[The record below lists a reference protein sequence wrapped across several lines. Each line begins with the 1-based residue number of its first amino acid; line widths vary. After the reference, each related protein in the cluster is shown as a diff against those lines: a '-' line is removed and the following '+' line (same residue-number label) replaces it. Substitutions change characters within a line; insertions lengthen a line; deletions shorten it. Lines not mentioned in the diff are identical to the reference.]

1 MQKPYLFLP
10 LHMTPPAVIDFA
22 RELEDRGFPGL
33 MMSTAFGDN
42 IALSLAILDHT
53 TTIRVA
59 TGITD
64 IYTRHPHD
72 MASAASLIASLHP
85 GRFILGIGVAHAPS
99 HESLGVSVGKPL
111 GDTRH
116 YVSSLRKAIG
126 PARILV
132 SCAGIASGA
141 KLVSKD
147 GSATSLD
154 RLTSAIKINLV
165 GTINSL
171 RLAAADMAT
180 LDPMEDGE
188 RGVIIT
194 TTSIAA
200 FEGQIGQGDYS
211 ASKGGVAS
219 TALTFAREMAREGIR
234 VNCISPGLMD
244 TPMLAGLPDEVR
256 QSLVAST
263 VYPKRLG
270 SSDEYAALAKHITEN
285 RYINGT
291 VIRLDGA
298 LRMAPK

>member
-116 YVSSLRKAIG
+116 YVSSLRKASEDK
-126 PARILV
+126 PFPTLM
-132 SCAGIASGA
+132 
-141 KLVSKD
+141 
-147 GSATSLD
+147 
-154 RLTSAIKINLV
+154 
-165 GTINSL
+165 
-171 RLAAADMAT
+171 LAALRKRMTA
-180 LDPMEDGE
+180 LSGE
-188 RGVIIT
+188 ISEGVIWANAAQSHLRESLLELVHRPKEFVVGNIT
-194 TTSIAA
+194 RTIVTDDIEAGRNA
-200 FEGQIGQGDYS
+200 FRDSFLMYMKLPNYQNYYIEAGYRKEIH
-211 ASKGGVAS
+211 K
-219 TALTFAREMAREGIR
+219 ARE
-234 VNCISPGLMD
+234 
-244 TPMLAGLPDEVR
+244 
-256 QSLVAST
+256 
-263 VYPKRLG
+263 
-270 SSDEYAALAKHITEN
+270 ALARGDDAGVVRAISDKMADDLSNIGRAEQVRAKVQTWYDFGVTHLALNPMSISN
-285 RYINGT
+285 P
-291 VIRLDGA
+291 LDA
-298 LRMAPK
+298 HKEVMAVFDPG

>member
-1 MQKPYLFLP
+1 MKIKDQAAYITGGASGLGEA
-10 LHMTPPAVIDFA
+10 TARAFA
-22 RELEDRGFPGL
+22 EAGAKVGVLDMNEDLAKEVAIKLGGAA
-33 MMSTAFGDN
+33 AFCDVSD
-42 IALSLAILDHT
+42 AE
-53 TTIRVA
+53 
-59 TGITD
+59 
-64 IYTRHPHD
+64 
-72 MASAASLIASLHP
+72 
-85 GRFILGIGVAHAPS
+85 S
-99 HESLGVSVGKPL
+99 HEKAM
-111 GDTRH
+111 
-116 YVSSLRKAIG
+116 SSLRKAIG

-219 TALTFAREMAREGIR
+219 TAVTFARELAREGIR

-270 SSDEYAALAKHITEN
+270 GSDEYAALAKHITEN